1 MIYSPSISFSSSSSI
16 LITQEKKVYV
26 VFKISPEGM
35 ILRSDEF
42 FFLQLFN
49 KAGEN
54 VIVNLFV
61 VFWWNKRSY
70 ALTY

>member
-42 FFLQLFN
+42 FLQLFN

-70 ALTY
+70 ALT